1 MSIGLAIANIAIS
14 QSKVEA
20 KQVEI
25 ADLEQ
30 QLETLG
36 VDAQTAALA
45 GQPINPAA
53 TMGIRAQIA
62 AAKFLYNVYKGAHE
76 FWSMTLKDFLAFL
89 KQTNEL
95 AQGAR

>member
-1 MSIGLAIANIAIS
+1 MSIGLAIANIS
-14 QSKVEA
+14 KYQSLVEV
-20 KQVEI
+20 KQTEI

-30 QLETLG
+30 QLETIG
-36 VDAQTAALA
+36 INAQLAAKA
-45 GQPINPAA
+45 GQPINPEA

-62 AAKFLYNVYKGAHE
+62 AAKFLYNVYKEAHE